1 MTKRALIQSKFG
13 NRCAYC
19 GKELDYNAVTLDHV
33 IPKSKGGTREESN
46 LYPACQK
53 CNGLKRDL
61 SLDDFRKMIGGLFYF
76 ERKARHERELL
87 EKIVIN
93 KIKERDAMK

>member
-1 MTKRALIQSKFG
+1 VTKRALIQSKFG

-33 IPKSKGGTREESN
+33 IPKSKGGTRKESN

-76 ERKARHERELL
+76 ELKARHERELL